1 MKESFETLYTEHI
14 CGGKIRLCNTCNRQF
29 CVKCDANICVAYQSK
44 QIKACCRQAL
54 LEYAQTKATEYYQ
67 QTKPTKTKTKTEI
80 TEITDGKL

>member
-29 CVKCDANICVAYQSK
+29 CVKCDGNICMAYHVK
-44 QIKACCRQAL
+44 RIKECCRKAL
-54 LEYAQTKATEYYQ
+54 IECAQLKATEYQ
-67 QTKPTKTKTKTEI
+67 QQKLTKTKTEI